1 MSCLSSFDE
10 PVFSIFFYSGKSES
24 ITITNENGHL
34 SKDDID
40 RMIREAEEFAS
51 EDEAAHKHIEVLN
64 ALSSF
69 VYGLKTQIGD
79 QHGLG
84 AKISDADRKTLL
96 AETTEWI
103 DSEGQTASAES
114 LEEKLA
120 EVQVLSTRSPVSCT
134 KMQDLVVMALA
145 RVTSKSPSV
154 ATTSF
159 SDTRPVVMNNH
170 Q

>member
-1 MSCLSSFDE
+1 VSCLSSFDE

-24 ITITNENGHL
+24 ITITNENGRL

-51 EDEAAHKHIEVLN
+51 EDEAARKRIEALN

-114 LEEKLA
+114 LKEKLA
-120 EVQVLSTRSPVSCT
+120 ELQA
-134 KMQDLVVMALA
+134 VVNPI
-145 RVTSKSPSV
+145 TSKLYEDAGPGGYGPGEGDEQEPFRSH
-154 ATTSF
+154 
-159 SDTRPVVMNNH
+159 DEL
-170 Q
+170 